1 MSLLINNTTFAKNN
15 LTMETSEIKNLE
27 YLTKLAGRYLNT
39 LNPSTGKKGNHTV
52 QIKVANYCE
61 LGCFIT
67 ETIKLCIVALDQEA
81 HKISTTNKTSP
92 INVALVL
99 EMVLEMFP
107 TDEFEFLSE
116 ISNILITNSNFIA
129 K

>member
-1 MSLLINNTTFAKNN
+1 
-15 LTMETSEIKNLE
+15 METSEIKNLE

-116 ISNILITNSNFIA
+116 ISNMLITDSNFIA